1 MQKLL
6 NDGITPT
13 ANKINEIATKNY
25 NMNNIVQENFGS
37 GKKESLET
45 VINQNQNSIQH
56 SMQHSMQNSTQNMIV
71 QTPISVGVPSFY
83 QNNYVIPAT
92 HIQKI
97 LKKLKTNLFSN
108 FFFRNIH
115 FELYFGFNFF
125 LNFLLH
131 LTSKAHFTKQWKCS
145 LNV

>member
-45 VINQNQNSIQH
+45 VINQNQNSINHQNSIQH
-56 SMQHSMQNSTQNMIV
+56 SMQHSMQNSTQNSTQNMIV

-97 LKKLKTNLFSN
+97 
-108 FFFRNIH
+108 
-115 FELYFGFNFF
+115 
-125 LNFLLH
+125 
-131 LTSKAHFTKQWKCS
+131 
-145 LNV
+145 